1 MYCKGRLAQGCDPDI
16 LETADQGSQFSFSS
30 GGSANLCGERAGLNR
45 QEVASMGRLLIGG
58 LIVAMIAALLF
69 YFYSSSYR
77 TRLEEQTQQVSQLN
91 DQLLKAQNENDQLK
105 AELAKVQAEQT
116 ILAAQNDE
124 MRKAIGEFKATGKM
138 PVIPPP
144 AK

>member
-1 MYCKGRLAQGCDPDI
+1 
-16 LETADQGSQFSFSS
+16 
-30 GGSANLCGERAGLNR
+30 
-45 QEVASMGRLLIGG
+45 MGRLLIGG
-58 LIVAMIAALLF
+58 LIVAIIAALLF

-91 DQLLKAQNENDQLK
+91 DQLLKLQSENDQLK
-105 AELAKVQAEQT
+105 AELSKVQNEQN

-124 MRKAIGEFKATGKM
+124 MRKAIAEFKATGKM

-144 AK
+144 PK